1 MSLDQVAIRIVNSV
15 VAIAQVSPDRAQGCE
30 NRQENDDKFL
40 HTVIPDF
47 VSQKKK
53 PHDETHHAS
62 PNGSDKLRYAERG
75 KCRLIDCRC
84 DRQSVVGL
92 EICDGLLSHR
102 SKDAIDRSI
111 VVTVALQLRL
121 HIGNY
126 LIGSQSIV
134 SVDWAIVWIISLCVI
149 TPCRIPVAR
158 IPVIPAA
165 VHKDDPIVMASPP
178 IAIVPLPLV
187 IADPRILLATKS
199 TSAEVVISCHITS
212 TIDIKVSCPIDRQVS
227 VAINDRVASC
237 ANVSVARPV
246 LIAKRAHPGVLT
258 DHRV

>member
-1 MSLDQVAIRIVNSV
+1 M
-15 VAIAQVSPDRAQGCE
+15 
-30 NRQENDDKFL
+30 NDDKLL

-47 VSQKKK
+47 VSQKKE
-53 PHDETHHAS
+53 PHDGTPSCGS

-92 EICDGLLSHR
+92 EICDGLLGHR
-102 SKDAIDRSI
+102 PKDTIDRSI
-111 VVTVALQLRL
+111 VITVALQLRL
-121 HIGNY
+121 HIGNS
-126 LIGSQSIV
+126 LIGNQSIV

-199 TSAEVVISCHITS
+199 TSSEVVISCFFFSSRRRHTRFDCDWS
-212 TIDIKVSCPIDRQVS
+212 SDVCSSDLRCAKPIQPPAS
-227 VAINDRVASC
+227 ENVAMDGFHLMDLFYRVGWM
-237 ANVSVARPV
+237 P
-246 LIAKRAHPGVLT
+246 
-258 DHRV
+258 